1 VAQLRRFGGAAGW
14 AILVGLVLGLAP
26 RLGQSEPPLL
36 SELKW
41 IHSDADAVAA
51 LTTQPPECFAEPATR
66 ALGRRARLGRVAF
79 RSPFLLGGVA
89 SRVGMSCDTC
99 HRNGHD
105 NPDFFVE
112 GVSGGPGTADVTG
125 AVFSRRRDDGE
136 QNPVRIPSLLDASI
150 TPPFGTVLPAA
161 DLRSFIHT
169 AVVDEFEGEPP
180 LEPVVEGLVLYLQAL
195 QASACPER
203 SREART
209 FEASA
214 SDLLQTFDVL
224 IESRRQSEDRVTH
237 FVVLSLRAELERMY
251 RRFPPDVFVRERLI
265 EHSRALSKFEGRL
278 VRPIAEPAATD
289 PGVER
294 AALEETLRV
303 LGREVS
309 RSYYEPNVLK
319 KALESTP

>member
-1 VAQLRRFGGAAGW
+1 MRFGRREGAAGW
-14 AILVGLVLGLAP
+14 TILVVLVLAASP
-26 RLGQSEPPLL
+26 AKSELPVL

-41 IHSDADAVAA
+41 IHSEVDAVAA
-51 LTTQPPECFAEPATR
+51 LTSQPPECFAEPATR
-66 ALGRRARLGRVAF
+66 DLARRARLGRVAF

-89 SRVGMSCDTC
+89 ARVGMSCDTC

-105 NPDFFVE
+105 NPDFFVA

-125 AVFSRRRDDGE
+125 AVFSRRRDDGKP
-136 QNPVRIPSLLDASI
+136 NPVRIPSLLDASSA
-150 TPPFGTVLPAA
+150 PPFGTVLPAP

-169 AVVDEFEGEPP
+169 AVVDEFQGEPP
-180 LEPVVEGLVLYLQAL
+180 LEAVVEGLILYLQAL

-224 IESRRQSEDRVTH
+224 IESRRESEGRVAR
-237 FVVLSLRAELERMY
+237 FVVLSLRAELERVY

-265 EHSRALSKFEGRL
+265 EHSRALSKFELRL
-278 VRPIAEPAATD
+278 IRPNEDTSATEL
-289 PGVER
+289 VAER
-294 AALEETLRV
+294 AALEEALSV
-303 LGREVS
+303 LGREVP
-309 RSYYEPNVLK
+309 RSYYEPKVLQK
-319 KALESTP
+319 VLTSTP